1 MSYSRFNKWWHLR
14 CSVKKNHLFWRNKS
28 KFDSLKRIL
37 PILSIILLITLGA
50 QSQSTEPAPGGAQ
63 RIIKLYPNP
72 ASSFIKLDF
81 QKGYSQGYT
90 LQVVNFIGKQVQ
102 EVKNVNPST
111 TIELAS
117 YARGLYV
124 YQLRDQNGKV
134 VESGKFQVSK

>member
-1 MSYSRFNKWWHLR
+1 MFFNYLGDLWHLR
-14 CSVKKNHLFWRNKS
+14 CSVNKIVLFWRNKS
-28 KFDSLKRIL
+28 KFVSLNKL
-37 PILSIILLITLGA
+37 LLILSFILLTAFSTQA
-50 QSQSTEPAPGGAQ
+50 QSDPVPVDAQ

-72 ASSFIKLDF
+72 ATSFIKFDF
-81 QKGYSQGYT
+81 QKGYSKGYT

-102 EVKNVNPST
+102 EVKNVTPST

-124 YQLRDQNGKV
+124 YQLRDASGKV